1 MLQQWVTS
9 HSSSIIK
16 RHNCIF
22 FATIVTCHVW
32 RLLVSYLKQAPW
44 ETLFKFKHNG
54 RAAFRILGGDSPG
67 QYGCSKSNVSTQVHW
82 WPTPIFLRMTS
93 LSVGIVIRR
102 KNTRLSAVQKSVSM
116 TTPVSKLPSHFC
128 HGGWQKVSYHY
139 FFFFAFSI
147 LLVLLLVRLICLP
160 LSCLVVLL
168 PLSLF
173 SSSFSAS
180 LSFSFLWYL
189 FISQSRT
196 PGFRWET

>member
-54 RAAFRILGGDSPG
+54 RAAFRILGGTAPDNTAAAKAMSALRSIDGQHLFFSGWHLYRWALSSAGKTPACQQYKNQFPWQRRSP
-67 QYGCSKSNVSTQVHW
+67 NFQV
-82 WPTPIFLRMTS
+82 I
-93 LSVGIVIRR
+93 SVTEADRR
-102 KNTRLSAVQKSVSM
+102 WAIIT
-116 TTPVSKLPSHFC
+116 
-128 HGGWQKVSYHY
+128 

>member
-54 RAAFRILGGDSPG
+54 RAAFRILGGTAPDNTAAAKAMSALRSIDGQHLFFSGWHLYRWALSSAGKTPACQQYKNQFPWQRRSP
-67 QYGCSKSNVSTQVHW
+67 NFQV
-82 WPTPIFLRMTS
+82 I
-93 LSVGIVIRR
+93 SVTEADRR
-102 KNTRLSAVQKSVSM
+102 WAIIT
-116 TTPVSKLPSHFC
+116 
-128 HGGWQKVSYHY
+128 
-139 FFFFAFSI
+139 FFFAFSI

>member
-54 RAAFRILGGDSPG
+54 RAAFRILGGTAPDNTAAAKAMSALRSIDG
-67 QYGCSKSNVSTQVHW
+67 QHLFFSGWHLYRW
-82 WPTPIFLRMTS
+82 A
-93 LSVGIVIRR
+93 LSSAG